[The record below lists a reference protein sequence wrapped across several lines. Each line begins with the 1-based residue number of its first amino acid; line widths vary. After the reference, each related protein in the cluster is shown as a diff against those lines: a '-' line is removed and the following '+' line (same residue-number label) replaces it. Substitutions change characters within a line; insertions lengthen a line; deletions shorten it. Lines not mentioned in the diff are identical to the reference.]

1 MLNYEIIDNV
11 KVIDFCDLCEE
22 LFGSK
27 HYTVDQDTVSEAV
40 AAWMEARGAHYHAS
54 DDKYGYVYDAADA
67 AIAVG
72 KTTVVAEY
80 VG

>member
-1 MLNYEIIDNV
+1 MEKYDIIDGV
-11 KVIDFCDLCEE
+11 RVVDFCGLCEE

-27 HYTVDQDTVSEAV
+27 HYTVDEDIVAEAV
-40 AAWMEARGAHYHAS
+40 AAWMKAHDAHYHAG
-54 DDKYGYVYDAADA
+54 DDKYGYIYDAADA

-80 VG
+80 MG